1 MVITWMSKTC
11 GRHNLQPAFSSKA
24 LVHLGPGI
32 NHDEYLRV
40 TSDEDLV
47 PNAWACVLVLVRL
60 LIHLLHFEF
69 CKDVVPAKTI
79 RPSKEC
85 NAFKV
90 EIQEVL
96 LL

>member
-1 MVITWMSKTC
+1 MLITWMSENR

-32 NHDEYLRV
+32 NHDEYTRV
-40 TSDEDLV
+40 TSDENLV
-47 PNAWACVLVLVRL
+47 PNAWTCVLVLVRRV
-60 LIHLLHFEF
+60 IHPLHVEF
-69 CKDVVPAKTI
+69 CKNVVPAKTI
-79 RPSKEC
+79 RPSKEG